1 MAATT
6 DQKMLG
12 IDDGLQGAASK
23 SELRSNVDPTV
34 RIKNV
39 VSYKQYTDSSLVKH
53 VLADA
58 LCPTDPVPTTLAG
71 MTALG
76 YDGFGIG
83 SQVRFSAGKLAIKT
97 AVEGVAGWNMHTGTA
112 LS

>member
-12 IDDGLQGAASK
+12 IDDCLQGAASK

-39 VSYKQYTDSSLVKH
+39 ISYKRYTDASLVNH
-53 VLADA
+53 VLADV
-58 LCPTDPVPTTLAG
+58 LSPTDTVPTTLAG

-83 SQVRFSAGKLAIKT
+83 SQVRFSGGKIAIKT
-97 AVEGVAGWNMHTGTA
+97 ASEGVAGWAVLTGTA